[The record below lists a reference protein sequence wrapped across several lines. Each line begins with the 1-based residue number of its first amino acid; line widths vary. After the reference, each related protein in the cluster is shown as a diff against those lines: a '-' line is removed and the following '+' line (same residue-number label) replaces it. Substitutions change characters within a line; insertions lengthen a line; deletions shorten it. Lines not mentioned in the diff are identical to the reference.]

1 MQYLQ
6 IIISSIVS
14 IIVLFLLTKLMGN
27 KQLSQLNMFDYI
39 TGITIGSI
47 AAEMATDLEK
57 NPLFPILAMAVYGV
71 TAYLISVLCTKSV
84 ALRKIFAGRTI
95 LLYDGGK
102 FYKNNFKKA
111 RIDLSDFLTL
121 CRVDGYFDLSQI
133 QTAILE
139 HNGNISFLPICT
151 QRPATPNDLNLS
163 PEPDCLIAN
172 VIMDGHI
179 MNTNLKIIG
188 KSEDWLE
195 KQLKSQGYK
204 SAKEVYLA
212 TCDKSNNISIYTSIK
227 EKKNPDLFE

>member
-14 IIVLFLLTKLMGN
+14 IIILFLLTKLMGN

-47 AAEMATDLEK
+47 AAEMATELEK
-57 NPLFPILAMAVYGV
+57 NPLFSILAMVVYGV
-71 TAYLISVLCTKSV
+71 TAYLISVLCTKSI

-102 FYKNNFKKA
+102 FYRDSFKKA

-151 QRPATPNDLNLS
+151 QRPVTPNDLNLS
-163 PEPDCLIAN
+163 PEPDHLITN

-179 MNTNLKIIG
+179 MSTNLKIIG
-188 KSEDWLE
+188 KNEDWLE

-204 SAKEVYLA
+204 SAKEIYLA
-212 TCDKSNNISIYTSIK
+212 TCNRNNNVSIYTSVK
-227 EKKNPDLFE
+227 QKKNPDLFE